1 VDKLKLE
8 MGGKKMKNRMYSA
21 EGIKKEMGG

>member
-1 VDKLKLE
+1 

-21 EGIKKEMGG
+21 EGIKK